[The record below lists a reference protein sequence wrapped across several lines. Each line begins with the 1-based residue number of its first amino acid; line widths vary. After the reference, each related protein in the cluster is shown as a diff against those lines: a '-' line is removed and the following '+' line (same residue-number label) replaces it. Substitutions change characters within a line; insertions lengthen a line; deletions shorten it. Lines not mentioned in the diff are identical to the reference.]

1 MEANSEDLLFL
12 KQKIEDI
19 KIALFKAETDSILR
33 LPNNIISTLKADENG
48 YIWFFTSCTG
58 PYVQYLD
65 KELYVSLDYYKK
77 ENNCRLIINGKAYI
91 EIDNTEFSKEASYDK
106 MVLLK
111 VKILKAEY
119 SENKTLSTLSL
130 KEKIKT
136 AINYI
141 MAVDTHRMYDF
152 SS

>member
-1 MEANSEDLLFL
+1 MEANSDLLFV

-33 LPNNIISTLKADENG
+33 LPNNIISTLKTDENG
-48 YIWFFTSCTG
+48 YVWFFTSCTG
-58 PYVQYLD
+58 PYMQYLD
-65 KELYVSLDYYKK
+65 KELYVSLEYYKK
-77 ENNCRLIINGKAYI
+77 ENNCRLLINGKAYI
-91 EIDNTEFSKEASYDK
+91 ETDSDFFKETCYDK

-119 SENKTLSTLSL
+119 FENKTTSLSF
-130 KEKIKT
+130 KEKIKS

-141 MAVDTHRMYDF
+141 MAVDTHRLYDF